1 MADTPYLVA
10 LALVELDGR
19 RALPLG
25 GQSWAAALT
34 ETEPGEM
41 GRALALDLLL
51 RLLQRTEQGALRRE
65 AGDDSLLLLEM
76 PLEQMSER
84 LPQLKA
90 AWLAGG
96 STSTLLSE
104 LRALSGRAWRVTT
117 AKYEGISLTPLGG

>member
-10 LALVELDGR
+10 IALVEFDGR

-25 GQSWAAALT
+25 GQSWPAAQDEA
-34 ETEPGEM
+34 EPGEL

-51 RLLQRTEQGALRRE
+51 RLLQRSQEGALRRV

-96 STSTLLSE
+96 DTETDRKSTRLNSITL
-104 LRALSGRAWRVTT
+104 
-117 AKYEGISLTPLGG
+117 

>member
-10 LALVELDGR
+10 LAVVEVDGR

-25 GQSWAAALT
+25 GQSWAAALA
-34 ETEPGEM
+34 ETEPGEL
-41 GRALALDLLL
+41 GRSLALDLLL
-51 RLLQRTEQGALRRE
+51 RLLQRSEEGALRRL

-96 STSTLLSE
+96 DTDTLLKD
-104 LRALSGRAWRVTT
+104 LRALAGRRWRVTT
-117 AKYEGISLTPLGG
+117 AKYDGVSLSPLS

>member
-10 LALVELDGR
+10 IALVELDGR

-25 GQSWAAALT
+25 GQSWAAAQA
-34 ETEPGEM
+34 ETEPGEV
-41 GRALALDLLL
+41 GHSLALDLLL
-51 RLLQRTEQGALRRE
+51 RLLQRSEQGALRRL

-90 AWLAGG
+90 TWLAGG
-96 STSTLLSE
+96 STEALLGD
-104 LRALSGRAWRVTT
+104 LRALSGRGWRVTT
-117 AKYEGISLTPLGG
+117 AKYEGVSLTPLA

>member
-10 LALVELDGR
+10 IALVEIDGR

-25 GQSWAAALT
+25 GQSWAASQT
-34 ETEPGEM
+34 ETEPGEI

-51 RLLQRTEQGALRRE
+51 RLLQRSEQGAVRRL

-84 LPQLKA
+84 IPQLKA
-90 AWLAGG
+90 SWLAGG
-96 STSTLLSE
+96 DTAALLND
-104 LRALSGRAWRVTT
+104 LRALSSRAWRVTT
-117 AKYEGISLTPLGG
+117 AKYEGVSLMPLA